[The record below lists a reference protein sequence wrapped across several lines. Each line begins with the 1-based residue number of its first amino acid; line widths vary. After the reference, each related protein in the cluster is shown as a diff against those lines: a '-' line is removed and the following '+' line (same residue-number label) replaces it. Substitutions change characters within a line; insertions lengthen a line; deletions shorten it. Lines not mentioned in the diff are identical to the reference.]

1 MSHLLDVNM
10 VVEVDQVSSLLLTH
24 SGRGR
29 RLVGGIGGGGG
40 GAARLGVGQSAA
52 TSDRNWADVSTC
64 WWERC
69 EKCISPTDGDNL
81 TVTLIFRASRDRMLC
96 L

>member
-29 RLVGGIGGGGG
+29 GLVGGVGGGGG
-40 GAARLGVGQSAA
+40 GAARLGVGQGAA

-64 WWERC
+64 WGGEAS
-69 EKCISPTDGDNL
+69 ISP
-81 TVTLIFRASRDRMLC
+81 TVTLIFRTCGDRMLG
-96 L
+96 LF

>member
-1 MSHLLDVNM
+1 MSHLFDVNM

-29 RLVGGIGGGGG
+29 GLVGGVGGGGG
-40 GAARLGVGQSAA
+40 GAARLGVGQGAA

-64 WWERC
+64 WRKGG
-69 EKCISPTDGDNL
+69 EKCINPTDREK
-81 TVTLIFRASRDRMLC
+81 I
-96 L
+96 